1 MLESIPAPLKDKLH
15 IQEFLENCDAAVGKE
30 LEKFITDMGDKG
42 IQKRMQ
48 MTCEPCSEKLP
59 EGEEF
64 TFESA
69 VNFNTVNFFTAS

>member
-1 MLESIPAPLKDKLH
+1 
-15 IQEFLENCDAAVGKE
+15 
-30 LEKFITDMGDKG
+30 MGDKG

-48 MTCEPCSEKLP
+48 LTCEPCSEKLP